1 MKKQKI
7 DEIKED
13 ELNFNIEKKPTPYT
27 NTLTFSKSLS
37 KRMDMDKIIDK
48 KKREI
53 KLLVKKKLGNSEF
66 FINPR
71 KPSPL
76 KKLEKGLE
84 NFLFSR
90 NSNFLIHFPKI
101 RKKLWYEQR
110 KISNDLN
117 EKIEIGSFIYS
128 QLKNHKNKTVEKYLT
143 KSSIFKIENHGNLI
157 NDEYQK
163 IILEKQ
169 RKSNVFKTISP
180 EKKKSSSLFTSINNI
195 SNNSIN
201 NNNYSNTMNTTINSL
216 RNNNIN
222 SSRNNKINNINYYN
236 SFNNISYTIHSSSL
250 SKNNKIHS
258 RNYPNL
264 FQLTSYNM
272 MTPKNK
278 NKIKVFSTN
287 SYSNT
292 QENSDTNKKNDN
304 FTTSKLYKT
313 TNSFFNP
320 FDNKINNIN
329 KKNHKKIQSCLIEK
343 VSLLNRLTNK
353 CNNQLYKLVDN
364 SKNKERELSKLKDL
378 EEVFSFKVKKQ
389 EDENTKKLVYQAK
402 NDIYFKMDQNKA
414 DLIYLSD
421 KVTQMSDDVA
431 LVFVDRITKNYV
443 KKSNLVEEVTSILN
457 YNNDEKKINEKYYQ
471 DLRNKIKKNYNRMIK
486 MDASLDKKKEEIVLL
501 HENIFNKNGS

>member
-1 MKKQKI
+1 MIKEKKDK
-7 DEIKED
+7 IKED
-13 ELNFNIEKKPTPYT
+13 DLNFNIEKKPTPYR
-27 NTLTFSKSLS
+27 NTLSFSKTLS
-37 KRMDMDKIIDK
+37 KKMDMGKIIEK

-76 KKLEKGLE
+76 RKLEKGLE
-84 NFLFSR
+84 KFLFSR
-90 NSNFLIHFPKI
+90 NSNLLIHFPKI
-101 RKKLWYEQR
+101 RKKLWYEQQ
-110 KISNDLN
+110 KISHDLN
-117 EKIEIGSFIYS
+117 EKIDIGSLIYS
-128 QLKNHKNKTVEKYLT
+128 QLKNHTNNTVEKYLNR
-143 KSSIFKIENHGNLI
+143 SSIFKIENHGNLI

-169 RKSNVFKTISP
+169 RKSNIFKSISP
-180 EKKKSSSLFTSINNI
+180 EKKKSSSLFASINI

-201 NNNYSNTMNTTINSL
+201 NYHNYSNTMNTTINSS

-222 SSRNNKINNINYYN
+222 SSSQNKINYINHFN
-236 SFNNISYTIHSSSL
+236 SFNKIRHTIHSSSL

-264 FQLTSYNM
+264 FKLTSYNI

-292 QENSDTNKKNDN
+292 QENSENNKKNDN
-304 FTTSKLYKT
+304 YTTSKLYKT

-320 FDNKINNIN
+320 FDNKINKTN
-329 KKNHKKIQSCLIEK
+329 KKNHKKMQSCLIEK
-343 VSLLNRLTNK
+343 VSLLNSLTNK

-364 SKNKERELSKLKDL
+364 SKSKERELTKLKDL
-378 EEVFSFKVKKQ
+378 EEVFSFKVKKH
-389 EDENTKKLVYQAK
+389 EDDTTKKLVYQAK

-421 KVTQMSDDVA
+421 QVTQMNDDVA
-431 LVFVDRITKNYV
+431 LVFVDRIAKNYV

-471 DLRNKIKKNYNRMIK
+471 DLRSKIKKNYNKIIK
-486 MDASLDKKKEEIVLL
+486 MDASLDKKKEEIILL
-501 HENIFNKNGS
+501 HENIFNKND